1 MKAMILAAG
10 LGTRLKPFT
19 DTKPKALF
27 KIENRSLL
35 EWTIRYLKKH
45 GINELVINVHHH
57 PDQIID
63 FLKQNNG
70 FGLPYKISDESNRL
84 MNTGGAI
91 VKASEYLKGSD
102 PFILMGIDV
111 ITGLNLGEMIRFHKE
126 KRPLVTLG
134 VKDRVTTRSLLFDEN
149 MRLTGWRDNRSGEMK
164 GQQPIHYTYALGFS
178 VVHIIQPEIFNQIT
192 ETGAFS
198 IMDLY
203 LRLMDSE
210 KILGF
215 RHDES
220 GWFEFGRTE
229 AIDSILANTEFQQVL
244 RSY

>member
-45 GINELVINVHHH
+45 GIDELVINVHHF
-57 PDQIID
+57 PDQITD
-63 FLKQNNG
+63 FLEQNDG
-70 FGLPYKISDESNRL
+70 FGLPCKISDESDRL

-91 VKASEYLKGSD
+91 VKAFEYLKGSD

-111 ITGLNLGEMIRFHKE
+111 LTDLDLSEMIRFHQLK
-126 KRPLVTLG
+126 KPLVTLA
-134 VKDRVTTRSLLFDEN
+134 VKDRITTRSLLFDES

-164 GQQPIHYTYALGFS
+164 GYGQTSFTYALGFS
-178 VVHIIQPEIFNQIT
+178 VIHIIEPEIFDHIT
-192 ETGAFS
+192 ETGPFS
-198 IMDLY
+198 IIDLY
-203 LRLMDSE
+203 LRLMQLHE
-210 KILGF
+210 ILGF
-215 RHDES
+215 RQDES
-220 GWFEFGRTE
+220 AWFEFGRIE
-229 AIDSILANTEFQQVL
+229 SIDQIIKTPEFQRL
-244 RSY
+244 IEKM

>member
-19 DTKPKALF
+19 DNKPKALF
-27 KIENRSLL
+27 EVEGHTLL
-35 EWTIRYLKKH
+35 EWTIRYLKKY
-45 GINELVINVHHH
+45 GVDELVINVHHF
-57 PDQIID
+57 PDQVIEY
-63 FLKQNNG
+63 LEQNKG
-70 FGLPYKISDESNRL
+70 FGLPCVISDERDNL
-84 MNTGGAI
+84 MDTGGAI
-91 VKASEYLKGSD
+91 VQASKYLKGSD

-111 ITGLNLGEMIRFHKE
+111 ITGLDLGEMLRFHKE
-126 KRPLVTLG
+126 KKPLVTLG
-134 VKDRVTTRSLLFDEN
+134 VKDRVTSRSLLFDST

-164 GQQPIHYTYALGFS
+164 GEHDYAFALGFS
-178 VVHIIQPEIFNQIT
+178 VVHIIQPEIFNLIT

-203 LRLMDSE
+203 LRLMYSE

-215 RHDES
+215 RHDKS
-220 GWFEFGRTE
+220 GWFEFGRSE
-229 AIDSILANTEFQQVL
+229 AIGPILANPEFQRLL